1 MVFESFERKCLK
13 LGLSFVP
20 DAVEQPSGATANA
33 EPTAAS
39 TEVPADNTNVDANAN
54 NTTET
59 VGATNQDTQ
68 ANTNAPAPEPTVSTT
83 ANGHKIKEKK
93 NSLGSKIKGFF
104 KKL

>member
-1 MVFESFERKCLK
+1 VL
-13 LGLSFVP
+13 
-20 DAVEQPSGATANA
+20 DAVEQPSEAAANA
-33 EPTAAS
+33 EPAAAT
-39 TEVPADNTNVDANAN
+39 TEVTADNANAN

-68 ANTNAPAPEPTVSTT
+68 ANAGAPTPEPTVSTT
-83 ANGHKIKEKK
+83 ANGHKIREKK